1 MTSPGSVGN
10 KDSLLKRL
18 AGILDVGDDD
28 NEYITDVLD
37 QLIDIGEDADDVAS
51 YLTSFLGG
59 DDAGD
64 DVLQFA
70 DDVRRFK
77 LGEEITLLETVD
89 NPSTKQDAFVM
100 AEKNPPSK
108 QDNYTT
114 HDRQL
119 QQQRNEE
126 KKPKKQQP
134 IREALTAETPS
145 RATSAQSSEI
155 KQKLEKDEE
164 VVQVQRNNGGPSK
177 PKNNQT
183 CSSTVQQNRSK
194 RQGSKDKAVPMKEHQ
209 KPLPEIKKGKAK
221 KVCGCFGT
229 KHKPLTNCLH
239 CGRISCEAEGY
250 DFCPFCHILIEDFS
264 TRIRIDNS
272 SSSALLHKERLLE
285 FDRTAEARTKVLDDQ
300 EEWYSSNSMW
310 STQEE
315 QQIARE
321 KEEERRKLLHE
332 RQKQTLE
339 INF

>member
-1 MTSPGSVGN
+1 MTSSVGRN

-18 AGILDVGDDD
+18 ARILDVGDDD

-70 DDVRRFK
+70 NDVRRFK
-77 LGEEITLLETVD
+77 LGEEIVGVIETVD

-119 QQQRNEE
+119 QQQRKEE

-134 IREALTAETPS
+134 TPDALTAEIPS
-145 RATSAQSSEI
+145 RATSVQSSEI
-155 KQKLEKDEE
+155 KQTPEKNE
-164 VVQVQRNNGGPSK
+164 VMVKSNHGGPSK
-177 PKNNQT
+177 PINNQT
-183 CSSTVQQNRSK
+183 CSSMVQKDPPK
-194 RQGSKDKAVPMKEHQ
+194 RQGSEDKTVPIKQHK

-221 KVCGCFGT
+221 NVCGCFGT

-264 TRIRIDNS
+264 KRIRSDNS

-285 FDRTAEARTKVLDDQ
+285 FDRTAEARSKVLDDQ
-300 EEWYSSNSMW
+300 EDYYVTSSSMW
-310 STQEE
+310 STNEE

-321 KEEERRKLLHE
+321 KEEERRKILHE